1 MLSGTPRRLSIVR
14 LGAVGPGPPGGN
26 FFGVFL
32 ILPPLVWYMIGT
44 MSQHRA
50 AFDFYFSW
58 YFTR

>member
-14 LGAVGPGPPGGN
+14 PAGARHAGGKK
-26 FFGVFL
+26 FSGVSL
-32 ILPPLVWYMIGT
+32 ILPMLVWYMIQA

-50 AFDFYFSW
+50 AFGFYFSW